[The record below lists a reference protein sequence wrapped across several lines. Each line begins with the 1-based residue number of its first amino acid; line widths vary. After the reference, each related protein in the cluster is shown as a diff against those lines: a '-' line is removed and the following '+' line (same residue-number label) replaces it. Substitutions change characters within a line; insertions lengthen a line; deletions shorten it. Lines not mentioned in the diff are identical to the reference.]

1 MDRGVGRLVVT
12 AIWTYF
18 KVCVLFY
25 RGVCTWSVTAVRRPT
40 RCINPYMAG
49 GLMVRQEP
57 KAVINLSLLTDIQL
71 LLTLHSVLSHKTL
84 YHEPCKGAKSIHI
97 NMFCVSIWKSFGKF
111 FFGATLYKIT
121 ITWLVFHMP

>member
-1 MDRGVGRLVVT
+1 MSLNCYIKSVLLDRGVGRLVVT

-57 KAVINLSLLTDIQL
+57 KAVIKSQSVDWHWVVTHTALSVITQNTVPR
-71 LLTLHSVLSHKTL
+71 TLQGSKEHTHKYVL
-84 YHEPCKGAKSIHI
+84 CF
-97 NMFCVSIWKSFGKF
+97 NMKIIWKILFWC
-111 FFGATLYKIT
+111 YVI
-121 ITWLVFHMP
+121 